1 MDGRTRASGARYDRT
16 LQALGPLRPLCNWR
30 RGVLRR
36 HSDGA
41 RWCRL
46 RYPQEKPSTSA
57 GPASGAKSRPGLRRS
72 PGRPIFS
79 KRPFYDAL
87 RWRSEPRS
95 APMPSD
101 PPNSIRPRHRRLREP
116 RPQAHRASFAALLVR
131 AHRGDRPRGGRC
143 RLRARQRRRR
153 RSARSGRSPLAK
165 RARDDRRGRPP
176 RRPEPVSAGALGQFL
191 PLLRHDREPR
201 RRGRGRGR
209 EAARLRLLEPRHG
222 PVQEIRPSPTASAR
236 AN

>member
-1 MDGRTRASGARYDRT
+1 MDGRTRPSGARYDRT

-101 PPNSIRPRHRRLREP
+101 PPIRSVLVTGASGNLGRKLIAHLLQRSWCERIVAIDREAGDAGSERVAP
-116 RPQAHRASFAALLVR
+116 SPPICAIRAIAAGETR
-131 AHRGDRPRGGRC
+131 S
-143 RLRARQRRRR
+143 R
-153 RSARSGRSPLAK
+153 RSTRSSTS
-165 RARDDRRGRPP
+165 PP
-176 RRPEPVSAGALGQFL
+176 RTPLRWRPGTIP
-191 PLLRHDREPR
+191 
-201 RRGRGRGR
+201 
-209 EAARLRLLEPRHG
+209 AA
-222 PVQEIRPSPTASAR
+222 PST
-236 AN
+236 

>member
-1 MDGRTRASGARYDRT
+1 MEGLRPSGARYDRT

-101 PPNSIRPRHRRLREP
+101 PPIRSVLVTGASGNLGRKLIAHLLQRSWCERIVAIDRE
-116 RPQAHRASFAALLVR
+116 A
-131 AHRGDRPRGGRC
+131 GDAGSER
-143 RLRARQRRRR
+143 RQRRRR

-176 RRPEPVSAGALGQFL
+176 RRPEPLSAGALGRFL

-222 PVQEIRPSPTASAR
+222 PVQGLRPSPTASAR